1 MEEVSK
7 MTGNL
12 MMATFSKQIE
22 LKEDEYL
29 KNDIIYCKKCNTPRI
44 AVLDNVYKVRCLCEC
59 QSEEVDKEIEE
70 NKKQEQI
77 EKFERL
83 QQGSILGKKY
93 ADTTFS
99 NTDIDRS
106 NSFLQAMARCQKYCE
121 AYNECFKK
129 GYGIYFYGA
138 CGVGKTHLMACMIN
152 DLNKKNMPCILTNF
166 FEISKMIREAYEN
179 KQSDNNII
187 SKLSTIPFLFI
198 DDLGT
203 ESVQKNGQ
211 DAWLQDIVYD
221 ILNKRYNKNLPTIF
235 SSNLTFDDLKK
246 DKGLLPKT
254 IDRIYEMTKNAVI
267 SITDDSYRKKEH
279 KTKLPF

>member
-1 MEEVSK
+1 MEEINK
-7 MTGNL
+7 TTDNL

-29 KNDIIYCKKCNTPRI
+29 KDDIIYCKKCNTPRI
-44 AVLDNVYKVRCLCEC
+44 SVLDGVYKVRCLCEC
-59 QSEEVDKEIEE
+59 QSEEIDKELEDK
-70 NKKQEQI
+70 KKQEQI
-77 EKFERL
+77 EKFQRL

-93 ADTTFS
+93 KDTTFA
-99 NTDIDRS
+99 NTDIDRG

-121 AYNECFKK
+121 AYKECYKS
-129 GYGIYFYGA
+129 GYGIYFYGS

-179 KQSDNNII
+179 KECDNNII
-187 SKLSTIPFLFI
+187 SKLSTIPFLFL

-267 SITDDSYRKKEH
+267 SITDESYRKKEH
-279 KTKLPF
+279 KTQLPF